1 MKQMKLLKK
10 YQKGLEKSVKE
21 SKFVFDGVDL
31 LYCKLHK
38 ISLSRDGPHID
49 SPKWL
54 KNKKST
60 INRKNNDEKCNISNI
75 IGI

>member
-31 LYCKLHK
+31 
-38 ISLSRDGPHID
+38 SLSRDGPHID

-60 INRKNNDEKCNISNI
+60 INRKNNDEKCNINNI
-75 IGI
+75 IGILLEYNIN